1 MEGTYGKLLGVG
13 GRNGA
18 ALLPSR
24 WVRGAKARVAGQS
37 PDLYL
42 EGRSVGG
49 LAEAGVADVGE
60 RGEHTIEEGVLL
72 ALGGLGGGL
81 QVRKRRGNKEH
92 G

>member
-1 MEGTYGKLLGVG
+1 MGSCSEWEAGTVRPFYQADGC
-13 GRNGA
+13 GA
-18 ALLPSR
+18 QKQELQ
-24 WVRGAKARVAGQS
+24 GS
-37 PDLYL
+37 PLICLYL

-49 LAEAGVADVGE
+49 LAESGVADVGE